1 MVPRG
6 RREAGKLCHSGRM
19 KLRNPIIASIGIAGA
34 AALALLA
41 RSKRPQLPEPA
52 AEPPRLGY
60 SRNGAAP
67 APGAE
72 TGAH

>member
-6 RREAGKLCHSGRM
+6 RREPGQLCHSGRM
-19 KLRNPIIASIGIAGA
+19 KLRNPLIASLAIAGA
-34 AALALLA
+34 GALAFLA

-60 SRNGAAP
+60 SRNGSAP
-67 APGAE
+67 
-72 TGAH
+72 TS

>member
-1 MVPRG
+1 
-6 RREAGKLCHSGRM
+6 M
-19 KLRNPIIASIGIAGA
+19 KLRNPLIASLAIAGA
-34 AALALLA
+34 GALALLA

-67 APGAE
+67 APVPE

>member
-1 MVPRG
+1 
-6 RREAGKLCHSGRM
+6 M
-19 KLRNPIIASIGIAGA
+19 KLRNPLIASAAVVGAGA
-34 AALALLA
+34 LAWLA

-67 APGAE
+67 APGSEA
-72 TGAH
+72 GAH

>member
-1 MVPRG
+1 
-6 RREAGKLCHSGRM
+6 M
-19 KLRNPIIASIGIAGA
+19 KLRNPLIASVAVVGAGA
-34 AALALLA
+34 LAWLA

-67 APGAE
+67 APGSE

>member
-1 MVPRG
+1 
-6 RREAGKLCHSGRM
+6 M
-19 KLRNPIIASIGIAGA
+19 KLRNPLIASLAIAGA
-34 AALALLA
+34 GALAWFA

-60 SRNGAAP
+60 SRNGSEP
-67 APGAE
+67 APTSE

>member
-1 MVPRG
+1 
-6 RREAGKLCHSGRM
+6 M

>member
-1 MVPRG
+1 
-6 RREAGKLCHSGRM
+6 M
-19 KLRNPIIASIGIAGA
+19 KLRNPLIASVAVVGAGA
-34 AALALLA
+34 LAWLA

-67 APGAE
+67 ASGSE